1 MLIKKKAI
9 TKPIKIG
16 ILLSP
21 LKSTKLE
28 SALKYLVLAQNTF
41 QKSIEFIF
49 LPEQPESDFL
59 EYLALKK
66 PISYYKVMND
76 ASIFLRDYWDW
87 VAKEARVYNLAPEE
101 RIPLIFISNATFDND
116 YYVAGLDDWGII
128 ALGNW
133 KRYMSPP
140 SILEFFMI
148 LIVERSVKFVCGKN
162 WPGDHLTTRGCLFD
176 FTPELTDA
184 RYLILTGF
192 ICNRCRKILSE
203 LFSEEFI
210 DDIELLIS
218 KKWIGSR
225 EEHTSIATNT
235 KKLGY
240 DLFLTKG
247 IKPTIFERLAIL
259 LEEEGVKTIM
269 QILASIAIAGLLV
282 WIGLKGS

>member
-9 TKPIKIG
+9 SIPIKIG

-21 LKSTKLE
+21 LKSAKLE
-28 SALKYLVLAQNTF
+28 SALKYLVLAQNTV

-49 LPEQPESDFL
+49 LPVQTESDFL
-59 EYLALKK
+59 DYLASKK
-66 PISYYKVMND
+66 PISYYRVKKD
-76 ASIFLRDYWDW
+76 AGIFLNNYWNW
-87 VAKEARVYNLAPEE
+87 VASETLGYNLAPEE
-101 RIPLIFISNATFDND
+101 RIPVIFISNAAFDNE
-116 YYVAGLDDWGII
+116 YYADGLDDWGII

-140 SILEFFMI
+140 SILEFFMT
-148 LIVERSVKFVCGKN
+148 LIVERSVKFICGKN
-162 WPGDHLTTRGCLFD
+162 WARDHLTTKGCLFD
-176 FTPELTDA
+176 FTSDLEDA

-210 DDIELLIS
+210 HDIELLIS

-259 LEEEGVKTIM
+259 LEEEGVKTIL